1 MPQLVVKVNQDGQ
14 KNCTRVQKLRK
25 YFKFSSVNL
34 SFDFRVNMIKTGCM
48 GLVATCGTT
57 TLWGKEDKKGIYLD
71 LVGVRCHLI
80 VTAEQILVDD
90 HFCKLGTLSLKI

>member
-1 MPQLVVKVNQDGQ
+1 
-14 KNCTRVQKLRK
+14 
-25 YFKFSSVNL
+25 
-34 SFDFRVNMIKTGCM
+34 MILT
-48 GLVATCGTT
+48 ATCGTT
-57 TLWGKEDKKGIYLD
+57 TLIKINDLDFYLD